1 VLNNKFTPT
10 PPSATTWDSVL
21 QLGCV
26 MNNVTGVRWQEGAPL
41 SVANGSFSRM
51 LSQPIPNGTPK
62 FSTETTFVTV
72 QQSPTA
78 LFNPTTATEGQAAG
92 FTPSFSDGNGIVN
105 SMQADIA
112 SALTGAVS
120 HGVGYDAKTGHA
132 IGGTP
137 QYVGTRFGNAIQAA
151 GEAEKADSIYSF
163 SYGTVAALN
172 VHKANTDN
180 NQGMQEQGR
189 NAASKSRYF
198 DWRTFYNAR
207 LFFRIMQKA
216 SDADRR
222 AGLLKA
228 RSFALSAYGDEHN
241 ANIALKAF
249 LDALNEKV
257 STGALVSFSRQI
269 GVSPS
274 APRQAAPPVIQE
286 PAGEGFWD
294 VYAHA

>member
-1 VLNNKFTPT
+1 
-10 PPSATTWDSVL
+10 
-21 QLGCV
+21 
-26 MNNVTGVRWQEGAPL
+26 MNNVTGVRFQEGAPL

-51 LSQPIPNGTPK
+51 LSQPIPSGTPK

-78 LFNPTTATEGQAAG
+78 QFSPTALSEGQNG
-92 FTPSFSDGNGIVN
+92 FQSPAERAMVVN
-105 SMQADIA
+105 SMQTDVA

-120 HGVGYDAKTGHA
+120 HGVGYDAKTGYA

-137 QYVGTRFGNAIQAA
+137 QYIGTKYGDVVQAA
-151 GEAEKADSIYSF
+151 GEVEKSESIYSF

-180 NQGMQEQGR
+180 NQGMREQGH
-189 NAASKSRYF
+189 NTASKSRYF

-216 SDADRR
+216 SDADHR

-228 RSFALSAYGDEHN
+228 RAFAISPYGDEHT
-241 ANIALKAF
+241 ANVALQAF
-249 LDALNEKV
+249 LNALNEKARK
-257 STGALVSFSRQI
+257 SAFVSFSRQT
-269 GVSPS
+269 GVSPT
-274 APRQAAPPVIQE
+274 APKRAAPSAVQE
-286 PAGEGFWD
+286 GAGEGFWD
-294 VYAHA
+294 VYDRP